1 MISQGL
7 REHREPWDRFTFRI
21 LTSIGVD
28 EGWRC
33 LEIGARTGSVAAWL
47 QQRVGRRGLVV
58 ATDIESRWVEPRSSA
73 NLVVR
78 HHSVLADPI
87 AVGYDLIH
95 ARLVLNH
102 LPQREA
108 VARKLVAAL
117 CPGGW
122 LVVEDHAVGTM
133 RTGLLD
139 AGFTDVTLAPCDNA
153 DDTAATSAPTLVAVV
168 GRRPSA
174 PGS

>member
-7 REHREPWDRFTFRI
+7 REHREPWDPFTFRI
-21 LTSIGVD
+21 LSSIGVD

-58 ATDIESRWVEPRSSA
+58 ATDIETRRVEPRSRA

-78 HHSVLADPI
+78 HHSVLADRI

-95 ARLVLNH
+95 ARLVLDH
-102 LPQREA
+102 LPQRDA
-108 VARKLVAAL
+108 VARKLAAAL
-117 CPGGW
+117 RPGGW
-122 LVVEDHAVGTM
+122 LVVEDHAIGEL
-133 RTGLLD
+133 RTWLRD
-139 AGFTDVTLAPCDNA
+139 AGFTDVTLTPCERA
-153 DDTAATSAPTLVAVV
+153 DVTAATSVPTLLAVT
-168 GRRPSA
+168 GRRPPA